1 METAPHP
8 VSELNLV
15 QRIWGTLVAPR
26 VVFRYLD
33 YRPRILGALL
43 VLCAVH
49 VAASLLVG
57 DIAFEAQARRLEA
70 NQDLSE
76 EQLTQTQ
83 KTMEVM
89 HRLSPVMA
97 AAWPVIVVYVSAA
110 ILLLIT
116 NLLLRGS
123 TSYRHLVAASA
134 HVGFVSIPMF
144 IVQVPLVL
152 AKHDV
157 DVRTSLA
164 AFLPRA
170 QDSGLLFH
178 LLSQFDVFFLWK
190 LGLTV
195 LAVAILARVP
205 VQRAAYGI
213 VGAWVVWLL
222 VSVPISTML
231 PG

>member
-8 VSELNLV
+8 VNELGLV

-33 YRPRILGALL
+33 HRPRILGALL

-76 EQLTQTQ
+76 EQLAQTQ

-89 HRLSPVMA
+89 HTLSPVMA

-116 NLLLRGS
+116 NLILRGS
-123 TSYRHLVAASA
+123 TSYRHLAAASA

-170 QDSGLLFH
+170 DDSGLLFH

-205 VQRAAYGI
+205 VPRAAYGI

-222 VSVPISTML
+222 ISVPISTVL